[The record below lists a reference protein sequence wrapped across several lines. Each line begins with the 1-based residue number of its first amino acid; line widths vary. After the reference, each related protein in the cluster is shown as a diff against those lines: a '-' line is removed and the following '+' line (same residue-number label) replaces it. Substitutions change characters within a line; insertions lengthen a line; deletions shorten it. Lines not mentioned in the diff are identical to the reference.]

1 MLTSIHQQIRG
12 KEALAVLKDMVVSYP
27 CSTCYASL
35 ENGQALSASDRDLAR
50 YESHTKHPSD
60 DSIFFGG
67 GDIGAWRIVLS
78 SRAYRDLQRYNAEP
92 KIMKSLNSTFTEL
105 AAGNFNATLVQS
117 KSGAPRIPLWL
128 TKWRSGTSLLWQID
142 IAPGPGP
149 DMEQQAL
156 KVWTVGS
163 VTTAQS
169 TLDEVKKYQM
179 SLSETHVARCLELG
193 DVLHGK
199 KLPKIHGLSGNSI
212 DTQPR
217 TALDI
222 RLVDQAFLD
231 TFNKS
236 FTMTSKMLR
245 SIIEQDT
252 TAEFPFDLSP
262 TEMQILQHVSSPTFI
277 LGRSGTGKTTCLVF
291 KMITRY
297 LASYNS
303 SPEKPVQQVRVIKC
317 SLTEGCISTSNSC

>member
-1 MLTSIHQQIRG
+1 M
-12 KEALAVLKDMVVSYP
+12 
-27 CSTCYASL
+27 
-35 ENGQALSASDRDLAR
+35 
-50 YESHTKHPSD
+50 
-60 DSIFFGG
+60 FFGG
-67 GDIGAWRIVLS
+67 GDMGAWRIVLS

-92 KIMKSLNSTFTEL
+92 RIMKSLDSTFTQL
-105 AAGNFNATLVQS
+105 AAGNFKATLVQS

-149 DMEQQAL
+149 NMEQQAV
-156 KVWTVGS
+156 KVWTVGP
-163 VTTAQS
+163 VETTQS
-169 TLDEVKKYQM
+169 TIDEVKKYQM

-193 DVLHGK
+193 DVLHDK
-199 KLPKIHGLSGNSI
+199 KLPRVYDHLGNFR
-212 DTQPR
+212 DAQPR
-217 TALDI
+217 TAIDV

-262 TEMQILQHVSSPTFI
+262 TEMEIIQHVSTPTLI

-303 SPEKPVQQVRVIKC
+303 SPQKPVHQVRVIQYG
-317 SLTEGCISTSNSC
+317 LTEGCIST